1 MMGRALPAA
10 LIVLILSPSFADDS
24 GWHKSVLPHFS
35 IFTQSARKPAN
46 FDLNM
51 GRIHQQLS
59 FDLSIFS
66 PWMAKDNIS
75 VYLYR
80 DPQAYAE
87 GEFHPP
93 AWSNGLALYD
103 KRILLVYRQ
112 PGDPKTADKRLMEVI
127 AHESTHLYFE
137 SYWAELGKMPPV
149 WLNEGLAM
157 VEEKGSMGRAEAS
170 VWYQNMLTLPQKRF
184 PLDKFFTLAPATDL
198 ADEKYKPEVL
208 IFYAQSYSLVFY
220 MLHQY
225 PHSSF
230 KIFNDELRGGA
241 TVEQAVAKAYHI
253 PTLDKFQSAWMTWLQ
268 EPSQKSRVDAA
279 LRAEEHADA
288 MGPQIQHGFQTHWH

>member
-1 MMGRALPAA
+1 MGRLLLAA
-10 LIVLILSPSFADDS
+10 LILLIFTSSFADDA
-24 GWHKSVLPHFS
+24 GWHKSVLPHFTVYS
-35 IFTQSARKPAN
+35 QSARKPAN

-66 PWMAKDNIS
+66 PWMAKNNIS
-75 VYLYR
+75 IYLY
-80 DPQAYAE
+80 PNQKSYVE
-87 GEFHPP
+87 GEFNPP
-93 AWSNGLALYD
+93 AWSNGLALYE
-103 KRILLVYRQ
+103 KRTVLVYKQTGETRA
-112 PGDPKTADKRLMEVI
+112 ADKKLMEVI

-157 VEEKGSMGRAEAS
+157 NEEVGSMGRAEAS

-184 PLDKFFTLAPATDL
+184 ALDKFFPLAPATDL

-220 MLHQY
+220 MLHQF
-225 PHSSF
+225 PHSEF
-230 KIFNDELRGGA
+230 KKFNDQLRGGA
-241 TVEQAVAKAYHI
+241 SVEQALVNAYKV
-253 PTLDKFQSAWMTWLQ
+253 PSLDKFQSAWLTWLQ
-268 EPSQKSRVDAA
+268 EPSQRSKVNAA
-279 LRAEEHADA
+279 LNAEANTDA
-288 MGPQIQHGFQTHWH
+288 MGPQIHHGFQTNWH